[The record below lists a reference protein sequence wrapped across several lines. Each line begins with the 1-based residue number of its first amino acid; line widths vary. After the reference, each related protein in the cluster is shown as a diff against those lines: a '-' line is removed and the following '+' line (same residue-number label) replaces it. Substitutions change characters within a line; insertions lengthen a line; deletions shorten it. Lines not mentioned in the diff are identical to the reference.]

1 MSNNPYENNPDQ
13 LEKDKV
19 EIFEG
24 IKRLKQENE
33 MLKANLSDID
43 PKEIIKYQDID
54 QLLEAIGAERVGAWF
69 MGLGSQ

>member
-1 MSNNPYENNPDQ
+1 MSNNPYENNHEQ

-19 EIFEG
+19 DIFEG

-33 MLKANLSDID
+33 MLKTNLSDID

-54 QLLEAIGAERVGAWF
+54 QLLEAIGPERVGAWF
-69 MGLGSQ
+69 MGLGSR